1 MKHRLFFI
9 ILLVGGYVNPTP
21 TWAQDTN
28 TNGQLPNEIIE
39 QLWQLTSVTL
49 LVYLLTSI
57 IKTLSDNRLKRLLI
71 EKGLA
76 ANQVKYLFGQDPRVS
91 LLQSLRYG
99 LLALGIGGGLW
110 VNHFLPFGLI
120 TFGLIGIG
128 ASIGFLLYV
137 IIAYQLIKRNP
148 VWHDNNNSDDVTISN
163 PPPSPLS
170 K

>member
-1 MKHRLFFI
+1 MKRPSLFT
-9 ILLVGGYVNPTP
+9 ILLFICSMPAF
-21 TWAQDTN
+21 AQDDN
-28 TNGQLPNEIIE
+28 TNGQLPDGIIQ
-39 QLWQLTSVTL
+39 QLWQLTAVTL

-76 ANQVKYLFGQDPRVS
+76 SHQVKHLFGQDPKVM

-99 LLALGIGGGLW
+99 LLALGIGSGLW
-110 VNHFLPFGLI
+110 LNHFLPFGLI

-137 IIAYQLIKRNP
+137 VIAYQVIKRNRM
-148 VWHDNNNSDDVTISN
+148 WQDIDKSDNEKLSD
-163 PPPSPLS
+163 
-170 K
+170 

>member
-1 MKHRLFFI
+1 MKRSYFFT
-9 ILLVGGYVNPTP
+9 ILLLGCSFSVF
-21 TWAQDTN
+21 AQDDN
-28 TNGQLPNEIIE
+28 TNGQLPKGIIE
-39 QLWQLTSVTL
+39 QLWQLTAVTL

-57 IKTLSDNRLKRLLI
+57 VKTLSDNRLKRLLI

-76 ANQVKYLFGQDPRVS
+76 TNQLKYLFGQDPRVG

-110 VNHFLPFGLI
+110 FNHFLPFGLI

-137 IIAYQLIKRNP
+137 LIAYQLIKQNP
-148 VWHDNNNSDDVTISN
+148 MWNDKKPDGDKIPH
-163 PPPSPLS
+163 
-170 K
+170 